1 MTENPT
7 DVPGHVTLA
16 QAVTA
21 LAEGAPGGRP
31 YAELITRGTLRVGLY
46 APRET
51 DRQQP
56 HDQDEVYVVMSGRG
70 TFRNGPVS
78 HPFQPG
84 DVLFVPAG
92 APHVF
97 EDFSDDL
104 YVWVVFYGPPGG
116 EAAD

>member
-1 MTENPT
+1 MSDTPTEA
-7 DVPGHVTLA
+7 PGHVTLA
-16 QAVTA
+16 RAVAA
-21 LAEGAPGGRP
+21 LAEGPPGSRP
-31 YAELITRGTLRVGLY
+31 WAELMTRGTLRVGLY
-46 APRET
+46 APRGEDT
-51 DRQQP
+51 QQP

-70 TFRNGPVS
+70 TFRNGPAR

-92 APHVF
+92 AEHRF

-116 EAAD
+116 ETVA